1 MIYVKKRD
9 GSVVEY
15 DQDRIRQAVCKAL
28 EAVNVECGSIPDNVV
43 SEVEAVFSEEHVC
56 ASVED
61 IQDAV
66 EKALMKYN
74 PDAAKA
80 YILYREQHT
89 KLRKDEQVL
98 LDVQK
103 LIDEYLNHEDWRV
116 NENSNAGYSYAS
128 LINHISGAMLARYTL
143 KNLYP
148 REIANAHINGDFHIH
163 DLSAGIVGYCAG
175 WSLRDI
181 LLKGFVGGTG
191 RPASKPAK
199 HLDSALLQ
207 LYNYLCTLQTEWAGA
222 QAVNSFD
229 TLLAPFVRE
238 DGLDEKE
245 VKQKI
250 QQFVFGLNS
259 GVRLGQC
266 VPITTKCLKSD
277 GTWVNGDELSVGDEI
292 MVFDVKT
299 GRLKTDTV
307 KHVTNKNYTG
317 KLHNYYNGHGFNFSV
332 TPDHRVVFKTA
343 SNSVRIKES
352 SELLGYKSPI
362 DIPISGKYVLYN
374 CPDSQYSDELIE
386 FITFVLCDGC
396 IQTKEDRSTTIC
408 FYKSNNRWGGE
419 RFQELC
425 RQLQFEYSTHEERGG
440 FDTPVVRYSLLQ
452 SPRVAR
458 LCELLSDTKKTIPSI
473 MMQLPPNQA
482 KLVINTWAKLD
493 GYDGDHTRVQCD
505 NESIQNAVL
514 GIAVR
519 AGYACRA
526 SSRVITGN
534 KTPTLYVD
542 IYQRKFR
549 SCHVQEVD
557 YSGKVWC
564 PTTDTG
570 TFVACTEEGNVFIT
584 GNCPFTNVSFDW
596 TVPEDMKDQPIIIGG
611 EFQDHTYSEYEKEMG
626 MLNKAFLE
634 VMLEGDGNGRIF
646 SFPIPTYNITK
657 DFNWDAPEDSNEAL
671 LFKVTGK
678 YGTPY
683 FQNFINSDLDPGQVR
698 SMCCRLQLNLKE
710 LRKKTGGL
718 FGSGDKTGSIGV
730 VTINMP
736 RLGYTSK
743 NKAGEPNYDK
753 FYRQLTRLLV
763 LAKNSL
769 ELKRKEVW
777 KNYQRDLMP
786 YTKCYL
792 PNLDSHFSTIG
803 LVGMNE
809 CCLNLFGKDITTEE
823 GQKFSKEVLTFINEK
838 LKEFQEETGH
848 IYNSEAS
855 PAEATSYRLARID
868 VKKYPDIITAG
879 TDVPY
884 YTNSTQLP
892 VGFTDDLFEALD
904 LQDDLQAMY
913 TGGTVFHAY
922 IGESIDD
929 WNLVRD
935 LVRRVASEYRLPY
948 FSLTPTFSICP
959 VHGYIKGNH
968 PTCPHCD

>member
-266 VPITTKCLKSD
+266 VPITTKCLKTD
-277 GTWVNGDELSVGDEI
+277 GTWVNGDELKIGDEI
-292 MVFDVKT
+292 VVFNT
-299 GRLKTDTV
+299 RTCGFNTDIVT
-307 KHVTNKNYTG
+307 HVTNKMYNG
-317 KLHNYYNGHGFNFSV
+317 KLHRYSSNESFQFSV
-332 TPDHRVVFKTA
+332 TPDHRVIYYEDKQLK
-343 SNSVRIKES
+343 IKA
-352 SELLGYKSPI
+352 
-362 DIPISGKYVLYN
+362 
-374 CPDSQYSDELIE
+374 SDELVSGEPILIPAVGHVFRTYDTFCYDYLE
-386 FITFVLCDGC
+386 FEECKIDT
-396 IQTKEDRSTTIC
+396 ED
-408 FYKSNNRWGGE
+408 YN
-419 RFQELC
+419 
-425 RQLQFEYSTHEERGG
+425 
-440 FDTPVVRYSLLQ
+440 
-452 SPRVAR
+452 
-458 LCELLSDTKKTIPSI
+458 
-473 MMQLPPNQA
+473 
-482 KLVINTWAKLD
+482 
-493 GYDGDHTRVQCD
+493 
-505 NESIQNAVL
+505 
-514 GIAVR
+514 
-519 AGYACRA
+519 
-526 SSRVITGN
+526 
-534 KTPTLYVD
+534 
-542 IYQRKFR
+542 
-549 SCHVQEVD
+549 
-557 YSGKVWC
+557 GKVWC
-564 PTTDTG
+564 PTTNTG
-570 TFVACTEEGNVFIT
+570 TFVAKTEDDRIFIT